1 MYAQVSSSG
10 GSLILP
16 SSGSGPMS
24 RFLSLQAVEPRLPLL
39 FLGDLILLDLLLN
52 LSLLLL
58 LDDLDLLS
66 VASLLDLDLGLV
78 DDLILLRL
86 LNLTGQILSS
96 AEDELLVLLLRRGG
110 GGGGISSSIHHA
122 TIFSLE

>member
-1 MYAQVSSSG
+1 
-10 GSLILP
+10 
-16 SSGSGPMS
+16 MS
-24 RFLSLQAVEPRLPLL
+24 RFLSLPAVEPRLPLL
-39 FLGDLILLDLLLN
+39 FLGDLILLDLLLD

>member
-1 MYAQVSSSG
+1 M
-10 GSLILP
+10 P

-24 RFLSLQAVEPRLPLL
+24 RFLSLPAVEPRLPLL
-39 FLGDLILLDLLLN
+39 FLGDLILLDLLLD

-58 LDDLDLLS
+58 LDDLDLLG